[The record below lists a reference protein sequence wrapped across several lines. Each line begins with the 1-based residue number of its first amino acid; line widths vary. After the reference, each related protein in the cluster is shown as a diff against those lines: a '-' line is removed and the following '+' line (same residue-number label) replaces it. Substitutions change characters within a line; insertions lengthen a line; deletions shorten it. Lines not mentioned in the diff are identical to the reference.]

1 MVLTMVFSLITFTPK
16 ATEAKTF
23 SQHLTANLKSITVS
37 WKKVKGAQKYV
48 VYRAKVKRKQDDPKK
63 KKFKKI
69 KTVYKRK
76 YTDKKV
82 KKNKYY
88 AYYINAIKNGK
99 VIKTTFNKYYM
110 DHKCKGFEKATLLNA
125 GYGENYQNSPKKLY
139 LYADVGYNGYSPKKI
154 KFVFYRSVKGSKK
167 KAKKMTLKKT
177 KDGIYYDKK
186 VTAGKTY
193 QYKCKAYVKKG
204 KKKYYSKISK
214 KVEIAAVNFHASY
227 KIESLTAPWTYGE
240 ELEAEFKL
248 IKGDKNDGKTVF
260 FNKIAEDIDNGY
272 CCYEKKDTPEANQHR
287 YSFQFVQYSYDGN
300 DWKNIPNSGVE
311 LPSDKALY
319 LKAKIAIR
327 PGSNEA
333 KIIFAGNDP
342 SYYYSAIESNGQL
355 LKYYGPGTGE
365 GYANFNLI
373 KGTGSSYQEWD

>member
-1 MVLTMVFSLITFTPK
+1 MKKLLASLMVLTMVFSLITFTPT

-48 VYRAKVKRKQDDPKK
+48 VYRAKVKRTQDNPKK

-88 AYYINAIKNGK
+88 AYYVKAVKNGK
-99 VIKTTFNKYYM
+99 TIKTTFNKNYM

-125 GYGENYQNSPKKLY
+125 GYGESYQNSPTKLY

-186 VTAGKTY
+186 VKAEKTY

-204 KKKYYSKISK
+204 EKKYYSKISK
-214 KVEIAAVNFHASY
+214 KVEIRAVNFHASY

-240 ELEAEFKL
+240 ELETEFKITL
-248 IKGDKNDGKTVF
+248 
-260 FNKIAEDIDNGY
+260 
-272 CCYEKKDTPEANQHR
+272 PEL
-287 YSFQFVQYSYDGN
+287 SMGM
-300 DWKNIPNSGVE
+300 
-311 LPSDKALY
+311 SDDYIVAARHGATMVRIGRKL
-319 LKAKIAIR
+319 
-327 PGSNEA
+327 
-333 KIIFAGNDP
+333 F
-342 SYYYSAIESNGQL
+342 
-355 LKYYGPGTGE
+355 T
-365 GYANFNLI
+365 
-373 KGTGSSYQEWD
+373 